1 MRGTGTARVNGKR
14 HPLRPGSLVLI
25 EHGDTHEIVAH
36 SRLETLNVYVPPAYR
51 ADGDDLPPG
60 KR

>member
-1 MRGTGTARVNGKR
+1 MNGKR